1 MTTTGV
7 SECSATL
14 LARPGGAHTP
24 SAVSPLSASP
34 PRRFPAAAASAV
46 DGNDRYT
53 AEEIHTFLEDFYGEH
68 GPGDF
73 ARKYG
78 ISPQLEEKVAD
89 NPEFDVLLCAQNI
102 PASIDIG
109 PVTTAQSARVG
120 WATVSTYWNGG
131 SGKADFTAYVDL
143 DATRPIQ
150 LLDVDCD
157 SGS

>member
-1 MTTTGV
+1 MFRNA
-7 SECSATL
+7 S
-14 LARPGGAHTP
+14 RPNRW
-24 SAVSPLSASP
+24 SVVAVGCVAALGIAAAAV
-34 PRRFPAAAASAV
+34 PAAAASAT

-53 AEEIHTFLEDFYGEH
+53 AQEIHTFLEDFYGEH

-73 ARKYG
+73 ARTYG
-78 ISPQLEEKVAD
+78 ISPQLKEKVAD
-89 NPEFDVLLCAQNI
+89 NPEFDVLLCAQNV

-131 SGKADFTAYVDL
+131 SDKADFTAYVDL

-150 LLDVDCD
+150 LLDVDC
-157 SGS
+157 GSQG

>member
-1 MTTTGV
+1 MFRNA
-7 SECSATL
+7 S
-14 LARPGGAHTP
+14 RPNRW
-24 SAVSPLSASP
+24 SVFAVGCVAALGIAAAAV
-34 PRRFPAAAASAV
+34 PAAAASAT

-53 AEEIHTFLEDFYGEH
+53 AQEIHTFLEDFYGEQ

-73 ARKYG
+73 ARTYG
-78 ISPQLEEKVAD
+78 ISPQLKEKVAD

-131 SGKADFTAYVDL
+131 SDKADFTAYVDL

-150 LLDVDCD
+150 LLDVDC
-157 SGS
+157 GSEV

>member
-1 MTTTGV
+1 MIRTT
-7 SECSATL
+7 
-14 LARPGGAHTP
+14 ARPARWRAY
-24 SAVSPLSASP
+24 AVGCVAALGIAAAAV
-34 PRRFPAAAASAV
+34 PAAAASAV
-46 DGNDRYT
+46 DGNGRYT

-78 ISPQLEEKVAD
+78 ISPQLKEKVAD
-89 NPEFDVLLCAQNI
+89 NPEFDVLLCAQNV

-150 LLDVDCD
+150 LLDVDCG